1 MAGSVMTGASD
12 RLVRIAA
19 ERVAAPNG
27 LLFTER
33 QLYYEVCRTVLPVHR
48 LPRRPAFTVP
58 PVVPY
63 RAFRAALARIG
74 EVPGLLGPPSP
85 RPAAAGAHTPE
96 PDLFDY
102 GLPRLLVCGSAAVAG
117 MLRANGIPMES
128 ACPVVSA
135 AELPLAPGVAA
146 MLARAHGT
154 IYVLHDTS
162 PADLAFPERLP
173 TLTDIPDGVDIVP
186 IGLRPAQ
193 TAPLHLTR
201 IRGAAPGRGRV
212 VEVESVN
219 PAVLL
224 RSVHRLVRDVHRP
237 PTTLIDIRR
246 ARRTGFLTWPA
257 S

>member
-1 MAGSVMTGASD
+1 MRAGPFD
-12 RLVRIAA
+12 RVLRLAA
-19 ERVAAPNG
+19 RRAAAPNG

-48 LPRRPAFTVP
+48 LPRRLAFTVP
-58 PVVPY
+58 PVVSY
-63 RAFRAALARIG
+63 RAFRAALDRIG
-74 EVPGLLGPPSP
+74 EVPGLLGPPRP
-85 RPAAAGAHTPE
+85 RPATAGAHTPE

-102 GLPRLLVCGSAAVAG
+102 GLPRLLICGSAAVAA

-135 AELPLAPGVAA
+135 ADLPLAPGITA

-154 IYVLHDTS
+154 VYVLHDAS
-162 PADLAFPERLP
+162 PAGLVFPERLP
-173 TLTDIPDGVDIVP
+173 ALTDIPDGVGIVP

-193 TAPLHLTR
+193 TAPLHLTHMSGSR
-201 IRGAAPGRGRV
+201 A

-224 RSVHRLVRDVHRP
+224 RSVHRLVRDVHRTGSP
-237 PTTLIDIRR
+237 LIDIRR

>member
-1 MAGSVMTGASD
+1 MITGTFD
-12 RLVRIAA
+12 RIVGLAA
-19 ERVAAPNG
+19 ERAAAPNG

-33 QLYYEVCRTVLPVHR
+33 QLYYEVCRTVLPVQR

-63 RAFRAALARIG
+63 RAFRAALDRIG
-74 EVPGLLGPPSP
+74 AVPGLLAPPRP
-85 RPAAAGAHTPE
+85 RPAEAGAHTPE

-102 GLPRLLVCGSAAVAG
+102 GLPRLLVCRSTAVAA

-135 AELPLAPGVAA
+135 AELPLDPGITT
-146 MLARAHGT
+146 MLARVHGT
-154 IYVLHDTS
+154 VYVLHDAS
-162 PADLAFPERLP
+162 PADRTFPEQLP
-173 TLTDIPDGVDIVP
+173 GLTDIPGGVGIVP

-193 TAPLHLTR
+193 TAPLHLTY
-201 IRGAAPGRGRV
+201 IRTTDPARSRA

-224 RSVHRLVRDVHRP
+224 RSVHRLVRDVQRP
-237 PTTLIDIRR
+237 GSTSIDIRR

>member
-1 MAGSVMTGASD
+1 MAGGVMTGAWD
-12 RLVRIAA
+12 RLLRVAA
-19 ERVAAPNG
+19 ARAAAPNG

-33 QLYYEVCRTVLPVHR
+33 QLYYELCRTVLPAHR
-48 LPRRPAFTVP
+48 LPRRPGFTVP

-63 RAFRAALARIG
+63 RVFRAALDRIG
-74 EVPGLLGPPSP
+74 EVPGLLDPPP
-85 RPAAAGAHTPE
+85 ARPAVVGAHTPE

-102 GLPRLLVCGSAAVAG
+102 GLPRLLVCRSTAVAA

-135 AELPLAPGVAA
+135 TELPLAPGITA

-154 IYVLHDTS
+154 VYVLHDAA
-162 PADLAFPERLP
+162 PAELAFPDRLP
-173 TLTDIPDGVDIVP
+173 TLTDIPEGVDIVP
-186 IGLRPAQ
+186 IGLRPPQ
-193 TAPLHLTR
+193 TTPLHLTH
-201 IRGAAPGRGRV
+201 IRTTGRGRA

-224 RSVHRLVRDVHRP
+224 RSVHRLVRDVPRP
-237 PTTLIDIRR
+237 AGTSIDIRR

-257 S
+257 A

>member
-1 MAGSVMTGASD
+1 MAGGMIAGPLD
-12 RLVRIAA
+12 RLVRAA
-19 ERVAAPNG
+19 AVRAAAPNG

-33 QLYYEVCRTVLPVHR
+33 QLYYEVCRTMLPVHR

-63 RAFRAALARIG
+63 RAFLAALDRIG
-74 EVPGLLGPPSP
+74 EVPGLLGPSP
-85 RPAAAGAHTPE
+85 APPATVGAHTPE

-102 GLPRLLVCGSAAVAG
+102 GLPRLLVCRSTAVAA

-135 AELPLAPGVAA
+135 AELPLDPRITA

-154 IYVLHDTS
+154 VYVLHDAT

-173 TLTDIPDGVDIVP
+173 TLTDIPDGIDIVP

-201 IRGAAPGRGRV
+201 STLLGRGRA

-237 PTTLIDIRR
+237 GTALIDIRR

-257 S
+257 P